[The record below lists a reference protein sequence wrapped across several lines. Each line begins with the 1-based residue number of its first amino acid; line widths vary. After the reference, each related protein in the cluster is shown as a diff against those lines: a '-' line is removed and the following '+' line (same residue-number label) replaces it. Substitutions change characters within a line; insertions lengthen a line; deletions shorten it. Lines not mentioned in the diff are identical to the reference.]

1 MSSEPTEGGA
11 EDAREEIH
19 EQPQVLRHGAIQSF
33 DASGN
38 EVLFTDAASLTKLVQ
53 ALADEGFGMLLDVC
67 GVDYLT
73 YPGSRGLPADV
84 EAERFE
90 VTYLLISHVERR
102 RLRVRVQVPESAAV
116 VPSLVSLH
124 PGAENPEREVFDLF
138 GIDFTDHPDMTRIL
152 MPDDWSGHP
161 LRKDFAVGRIPVQ
174 FKGAPAPR

>member
-1 MSSEPTEGGA
+1 MSSEGTQAEGD
-11 EDAREEIH
+11 EAREEIH
-19 EQPQVLRHGAIQSF
+19 EAAPVLRHGAVQGF
-33 DASGN
+33 DASGI
-38 EVLFTDAASLTKLVQ
+38 EILFCGPSELLKLVK

-73 YPGSRGLPADV
+73 HPGRTGLPADITP
-84 EAERFE
+84 ERFE
-90 VTYLLISHVERR
+90 VTYLLISHAEAR
-102 RLRVRVQVPESAAV
+102 RLRIRVQVPESEAV
-116 VPSLVSLH
+116 VPSLVAMH
-124 PGAENPEREVFDLF
+124 PGAEAPEREAFDMF